1 MKEYSLEEV
10 YLLVGRDDRTTGVHI
25 KIGTEAYTHFGSYI
39 VMIATYSQSER
50 LMLTGN
56 LENNITTSG
65 YIKGKYLMLDIPD
78 EKQKLLESHGILNT
92 DIWKIDYIVGEKP
105 NSFHSNQTRKANK
118 ILIPF
123 DSMPDGKDFFWMW
136 GFYKQLVQDGE
147 GISPVERVFHL
158 AGKLII
164 NQSGLTAEEK
174 QEVFIGNDIVEPVE
188 FQYLSI
194 KFQLGTI
201 TNEEKRRLSTLL
213 LKRQKEC
220 LAILEDQLQ
229 KSGSSIKILLRTE
242 EDKAIEL
249 LYKTIHYHERRLN
262 VSGKKAIYMSLKD
275 YLHIY
280 LRHVNDYRVS
290 HLFDKKDKF
299 QWQKDDV
306 EYVIKN
312 VVEKI
317 NDNVQEHFKN
327 NPEARYG
334 LKNEDAVYFEG
345 DYYAIFIE
353 KSGRVTTLYKV
364 NKPESI

>member
-1 MKEYSLEEV
+1 
-10 YLLVGRDDRTTGVHI
+10 
-25 KIGTEAYTHFGSYI
+25 
-39 VMIATYSQSER
+39 
-50 LMLTGN
+50 
-56 LENNITTSG
+56 
-65 YIKGKYLMLDIPD
+65 
-78 EKQKLLESHGILNT
+78 
-92 DIWKIDYIVGEKP
+92 
-105 NSFHSNQTRKANK
+105 
-118 ILIPF
+118 
-123 DSMPDGKDFFWMW
+123 
-136 GFYKQLVQDGE
+136 
-147 GISPVERVFHL
+147 
-158 AGKLII
+158 
-164 NQSGLTAEEK
+164 
-174 QEVFIGNDIVEPVE
+174 
-188 FQYLSI
+188 
-194 KFQLGTI
+194 
-201 TNEEKRRLSTLL
+201 
-213 LKRQKEC
+213 
-220 LAILEDQLQ
+220 
-229 KSGSSIKILLRTE
+229 
-242 EDKAIEL
+242 
-249 LYKTIHYHERRLN
+249 
-262 VSGKKAIYMSLKD
+262 MSLKD